1 MSEKRCGP
9 SDKLEIRDYQIQIVN
24 EILDSFNNGKRNVF
38 VSLPQGSGKTIIAL
52 LALTN
57 LVNEGSVSSV
67 LVLIPRRVLVNQW
80 VDKAHEMFYGL
91 GLLRNPTLSKMEIE
105 KIRGWLKHSQQALGI
120 VMTDQSYQRYMKK
133 AYFSESDFDLV
144 IIDEAAD
151 SVVARDFIEGFRM
164 SEYLSGLEEWQI
176 RKIFLLP
183 YHVSEK
189 KIRAMMSKF
198 GKDSVLIRKI
208 IEDLPVFQYTVN
220 DPLVIDDPIINTFV
234 DALEEYYKRIRIN
247 TNRILTKYGVEG
259 YRENLET
266 LLNPKVLERLK
277 KIYGMDD
284 ETLEQIK
291 TLITKYILVQHLKK
305 WFLYSNREELSRSIL
320 ASQFEVNE
328 WLSTED
334 KKLNKLAEV
343 VKDYLSRDYKIYIF
357 SQYVSTAELIES
369 YLKEKLNLRER
380 DITLITGLVEDQWD
394 RLDAFKRAGRIL
406 VTTPV
411 LDKGADIPLRKG
423 VAIIFTPP
431 LSTEKL
437 FQVIGRI
444 RGGEITFLAY
454 KGSEEETMNQ
464 VAEEIRRHLAEG
476 SGEKYGLNRYI

>member
-1 MSEKRCGP
+1 MPEKRCGP
-9 SDKLEIRDYQIQIVN
+9 SDKLEVRGYQVEIAS
-24 EILDSFNNGKRNVF
+24 EILNNFKDGRRNIF
-38 VSLPQGSGKTIIAL
+38 ISLQQGSGKTIIAL
-52 LALTN
+52 LALSS

-67 LVLIPRRVLVNQW
+67 LVLIPRRVLVDQW
-80 VDKAHEMFYGL
+80 VDKAQEMFYGL
-91 GLLRNPTLSKMEIE
+91 GLLRNPTLSRMGIE
-105 KIRGWLKHSQQALGI
+105 RVRGWLKHTQALGI
-120 VMTDQSYQRYMKK
+120 VMTDQSYQRYVRK

-164 SEYLSGLEEWQI
+164 SEYLSGLEKWKT

-189 KIRAMMSKF
+189 KIRAIMDKF
-198 GKDSVLIRKI
+198 GRDSVLIRRI

-220 DPLVIDDPIINTFV
+220 DPIVIDDPIINTFIE
-234 DALEEYYKRIRIN
+234 ALEDYYKRIRTN
-247 TNRILTKYGVEG
+247 VNRILTKYGIEG

-266 LLNPKVLERLK
+266 LLNPKVIEKLK

-284 ETLEQIK
+284 ETLEQMR

-320 ASQFEVNE
+320 ASQFEVNK
-328 WLSTED
+328 WLSHED
-334 KKLNKLAEV
+334 RKLNKLVEV
-343 VKDYLSRDYKIYIF
+343 VNNYLSRNYKIYIF
-357 SQYVSTAELIES
+357 SQYVSTAELIEG
-369 YLKEKLNLRER
+369 YLKERLNLKDRE
-380 DITLITGLVEDQWD
+380 IVLITGLVEDQWM

-411 LDKGADIPLRKG
+411 LDRGADIPLTRG

-431 LSTEKL
+431 LSMERL
-437 FQVIGRI
+437 FQVLGRI
-444 RGGEITFLAY
+444 RGGEVVFLAY
-454 KGSEEETMNQ
+454 SGLEEELMNQ
-464 VAEEIRRHLAEG
+464 VAEALRRALAEAR
-476 SGEKYGLNRYI
+476 GEKFGLNSFF